1 MRILLKSLTWTVL
14 VLACLQLPGC
24 WSDLQTS
31 PSDQINIDT
40 AITNNKLDVT
50 HETVLGKQINAILL
64 AELYNHLDQARL
76 SVDTYS
82 TVALNSSDADII
94 KRATEIAASAG
105 FLDAALELAK
115 HWIIVSPNNLE
126 ARQYLALLNLRVENY
141 QASAKELHKIVE
153 MVQQK
158 QHLTGTNTTIDYGLK
173 FIGTLLN
180 VESQHQ
186 KAFLAYQHYLRTY
199 AKPDNETQQNLVL
212 AALAMKAKQYPVV
225 VQSINAVMAKETE
238 MSSKLVL
245 MKARA
250 LQKQGKSHEAAL
262 SLKDYV
268 DNYRVEDST
277 RLELVRLLIIDGQ
290 KQEAG
295 KYLVNLVKKHP
306 DNMDLL
312 KSMIALEIDQHKLK
326 SAELKLHVLRR
337 NQDYF
342 SDATYFKAEILE
354 AKGEIKEA
362 LNRYKKVTDG
372 RLYKRAINKIKQLSI
387 QLDQA
392 SARRKVNY
400 KKSNG
405 SNRVVS
411 EPRY

>member
-1 MRILLKSLTWTVL
+1 MCILLKSLTRPVL
-14 VLACLQLPGC
+14 VLLCLLLVGC
-24 WSDLQTS
+24 ESSRQS
-31 PSDQINIDT
+31 S
-40 AITNNKLDVT
+40 KLDDTHFNAVINNNLDVA
-50 HETVLGKQINAILL
+50 HETVLGRQVNAVLL
-64 AELYNHLDQARL
+64 AELYNHLGQSGL

-82 TVALNSSDADII
+82 TVALNSLDPAII
-94 KRATEIAASAG
+94 KRATEIAASSG
-105 FLDAALELAK
+105 FLNEALELAR
-115 HWIIVSPNNLE
+115 HWIGVSPNNLE

-141 QASAKELHKIVE
+141 QASARELNKIVG

-158 QHLTGTNTTIDYGLK
+158 QHAKGTSTTIDYGLK

-180 VESQHQ
+180 VESHH
-186 KAFLAYQHYLRTY
+186 KKSLLAYQQYLKNY

-225 VQSINAVMAKETE
+225 VQKINAVMAKETE

-250 LQKQGKSHEAAL
+250 LQKQGKNHDAAF
-262 SLKDYV
+262 SLKQYV

-290 KQEAG
+290 KQLAG
-295 KYLVNLVKKHP
+295 EYLVNLVEKHP

-312 KSMIALEIDQHKLK
+312 KSMIALEIDQQKFK
-326 SAELKLHVLRR
+326 SAELKLHALKR

-354 AKGEIKEA
+354 AKGELKEA
-362 LNRYKKVTDG
+362 FNLYKKVTDG
-372 RLYKRAINKIKQLSI
+372 RLYKRAINKIKHLSI
-387 QLDQA
+387 QLEQDTVL
-392 SARRKVNY
+392 RKVNY
-400 KKSNG
+400 KKSIG
-405 SNRVVS
+405 SNRDV
-411 EPRY
+411 RGANH